1 MCMQSDFVTSTHLSG
16 ILDVPYGLSKGDPM
30 SDYVLSCC
38 STCDLTREYLESRDI
53 HYVYFNYYLNDLPCK
68 DDFGQTNAPADL
80 YAKMLAG
87 ADVKTSQVSVG
98 EYMESWR
105 PLLEAGKDILH
116 PCLALGISGTYQ
128 SACTARDQLAAEF
141 PDRKVI
147 IIESTTASGGYGLL
161 MDKLADLRDEGMAL
175 EDLAA
180 WAETHKS
187 EIHTWFIQT
196 DLTFLIRGG
205 RVSKA
210 SGFLGGLLNICPLMC
225 VEVDGSLGVKE
236 KIRTKRKAFRRQVEK
251 MEEFAKDGYDYD
263 ERVVIT
269 HTESL
274 ADAKAVADLVKGKF
288 HKIKGDEV
296 LISDVGATIGCH
308 LGPGGVVLSFWGI
321 PRDKALGAKS

>member
-1 MCMQSDFVTSTHLSG
+1 
-16 ILDVPYGLSKGDPM
+16 M

-38 STCDLTREYLESRDI
+38 STCDLTKEYLESRNI

-105 PLLEAGKDILH
+105 PILESGKDILH

-128 SACTARDQLAAEF
+128 SACTARDQLALEF
-141 PDRKVI
+141 PERKI
-147 IIESTTASGGYGLL
+147 IVIESTTASGGYGLL
-161 MDKLADLRDEGMAL
+161 MDKLADLRDEGMSL

-180 WAETHKS
+180 WTEAHKAE
-187 EIHTWFIQT
+187 INTWFVTT

-210 SGFLGGLLNICPLMC
+210 AGLLGGMLNICPMLDI
-225 VEVDGSLGVKE
+225 EPDGTLAVKE
-236 KIRTKRKAFRRQVEK
+236 KIRTKRKAFARQLQK
-251 MEEFAKDGYDYD
+251 MEDLAQDGFNYNQ
-263 ERVVIT
+263 RAFIT
-269 HTESL
+269 NTECL
-274 ADAKAVADLVKGKF
+274 ADAKAVASMVESKF
-288 HKIKGDEV
+288 HKLRDNKVEIF
-296 LISDVGATIGCH
+296 DVGAGIGCH
-308 LGPGGVVLSFWGI
+308 LGPGTVVLSFWGA
-321 PRDKALGAKS
+321 PRG

>member
-1 MCMQSDFVTSTHLSG
+1 
-16 ILDVPYGLSKGDPM
+16 M

-38 STCDLTREYLESRDI
+38 STCDLTKEYLESRSI

-68 DDFGQTNAPADL
+68 DDFGKTNAPSDL

-98 EYMESWR
+98 EYIESWR
-105 PLLEAGKDILH
+105 PILESGKDILH

-147 IIESTTASGGYGLL
+147 VIESTTASGGYGLL
-161 MDKLADLRDEGMAL
+161 MDKMADLRDGGMAL

-180 WAETHKS
+180 WVETHKA
-187 EIHTWFIQT
+187 EIQTWFIQT

-210 SGFLGGLLNICPLMC
+210 AGFLGDLLNICPLMC
-225 VEVDGSLGVKE
+225 VEADGSLGVKE
-236 KIRTKRKAFRRQVEK
+236 KIRTKRKAFKRQLEK
-251 MEEFAKDGYDYD
+251 MEELGQNGYDYD
-263 ERVVIT
+263 ERVIIT
-269 HTESL
+269 HTENL
-274 ADAKAVADLVKGKF
+274 PDAKAVAEMVTGKF
-288 HKIKGDEV
+288 HKIKGNEV
-296 LISDVGATIGCH
+296 LISPVGATIGCH
-308 LGPGGVVLSFWGI
+308 LGPGAVVLSFWGK
-321 PRDKALGAKS
+321 PREQRAEL